1 MEHVENY
8 RGREG
13 LNEEKIF
20 KKGGLQ
26 NLRLTCGWIV
36 VCDMNVIEL

>member
-8 RGREG
+8 RGKEG

-20 KKGGLQ
+20 KGGLAGLEV
-26 NLRLTCGWIV
+26 NLWLDCCV
-36 VCDMNVIEL
+36 